1 MEIFKYKNGRYTLYW
16 TAVYIAIFLLL
27 ALLLMYLYE
36 GGYVSAWFGSFIV
49 ALIALMLM
57 SVPRKIVVTEESL
70 QIRCL
75 LDITEIKRSEISSAR
90 AVSRKDMRW
99 KMPIFGSVGFFGYF
113 GKFVDFKRFRLV
125 EIYATEWG
133 NFVEIKTIY
142 EDTYYVSC
150 HERERL
156 LAMLQ
161 QENSSDEVGLTD
173 ESATN

>member
-16 TAVYIAIFLLL
+16 TMVYIAIIILFT
-27 ALLLMYLYE
+27 LLLMQLYE

-57 SVPRKIVVTEESL
+57 SVPRKIVITEHTM

-75 LDITEIKRSEISSAR
+75 LDITEINRSEISSVR

-99 KMPIFGSVGFFGYF
+99 KFPIFGSVGFFGYF
-113 GKFVDFKRFRLV
+113 GKFIDFKRFRLV

-150 HERERL
+150 HERSRL
-156 LAMLQ
+156 IALLQ
-161 QENSSDEVGLTD
+161 EPKTEK
-173 ESATN
+173 

>member
-16 TAVYIAIFLLL
+16 TAVYIAIFVLL

-57 SVPRKIVVTEESL
+57 SVPRKIVVTEETL

-75 LDITEIKRSEISSAR
+75 LDITEIKLSEISSVR
-90 AVSRKDMRW
+90 AVSRKNMSL
-99 KMPIFGSVGFFGYF
+99 KFPIFGSVGFFGYF
-113 GKFVDFKRFRLV
+113 GKFIDFRHFRLV

-156 LAMLQ
+156 IALLQ
-161 QENSSDEVGLTD
+161 
-173 ESATN
+173 ESKSEESK

>member
-16 TAVYIAIFLLL
+16 TAVYIAVIVLLVL
-27 ALLLMYLYE
+27 ILMQLYE
-36 GGYVSAWFGSFIV
+36 GGYVSAWFSSFIV

-57 SVPRKIVVTEESL
+57 SVPRNIVITKQTM

-75 LDITEIKRSEISSAR
+75 LDITEISLADISSVR
-90 AVSRKDMRW
+90 AVSRKEMGW
-99 KMPIFGSVGFFGYF
+99 MFPIFGSVGFFGYF
-113 GKFVDFKRFRLV
+113 GHFIDFRHFRMV

-133 NFVEIKTIY
+133 NFVEIQTIY

-156 LAMLQ
+156 IALLQ
-161 QENSSDEVGLTD
+161 ERIEAKNPTLKTQR
-173 ESATN
+173 

>member
-16 TAVYIAIFLLL
+16 TTVYIIVIVLL
-27 ALLLMYLYE
+27 AAALMQLYE
-36 GGYVSAWFGSFIV
+36 GGYVSAWFGSFIA

-57 SVPRKIVVTEESL
+57 SVPRKIVVTEQTL

-75 LDITEIKRSEISSAR
+75 LDITEIKRSEISSVR
-90 AVSRKDMRW
+90 AVSRKDMGW
-99 KMPIFGSVGFFGYF
+99 KFPIFGSVGFFGYF
-113 GKFVDFKRFRLV
+113 GKFIDFRRFRLV

-142 EDTYYVSC
+142 EDTFYVSC

-156 LAMLQ
+156 IAILQ
-161 QENSSDEVGLTD
+161 SEN
-173 ESATN
+173 

>member
-16 TAVYIAIFLLL
+16 TIVYIFVFLVL
-27 ALLLMYLYE
+27 ALILMQLYE

-57 SVPRKIVVTEESL
+57 SVPRSIVITEQTL

-75 LDITEIKRSEISSAR
+75 LDITEIKLSEISSVQAIN
-90 AVSRKDMRW
+90 RKEMRT
-99 KMPIFGSVGFFGYF
+99 KFPIFGSFGFFGYF
-113 GKFVDFKRFRLV
+113 GKFIDLKSFRLV

-133 NFVEIKTIY
+133 NFIEIKTIY

-150 HERERL
+150 HERDRLIALLQERSK
-156 LAMLQ
+156 Q
-161 QENSSDEVGLTD
+161 
-173 ESATN
+173 

>member
-16 TAVYIAIFLLL
+16 TIVYMFIFLLL
-27 ALLLMYLYE
+27 ALILMQLYE

-57 SVPRKIVVTEESL
+57 SVPRSIVVTEQTL

-75 LDITEIKRSEISSAR
+75 LDITEIKLSDISSVSAI
-90 AVSRKDMRW
+90 SRKDMRT
-99 KMPIFGSVGFFGYF
+99 KFPIFGSVGFFGYF
-113 GKFVDFKRFRLV
+113 GKFIDLKRFRLV

-133 NFVEIKTIY
+133 NFIEIKTIY

-156 LAMLQ
+156 ISLLQ
-161 QENSSDEVGLTD
+161 ERTKQ
-173 ESATN
+173 